1 MGLVAMPATNAA
13 TPSGRT
19 PPARRDSTRGAGFSR
34 STAGRV
40 GLGTIVVTVGSSSV
54 VLVFGRREDSP
65 SGPRPRCRLRARSR
79 SAVRGTTPPRPVTR
93 AVDPGRRRPPLPFVG
108 PIRPERPRS
117 PSVPAF
123 LRTVAVPWGG
133 ALVVLVVGVVEFLL
147 DTSSPA
153 PAATAAVLALVAAAG
168 GLAPWSPIGAA
179 LAVGLTFP
187 AGSALGLH
195 GPNGAQ
201 LFALLLSTGWAGSQE
216 APRSSWAAPAAD
228 QVLATAGILLWA
240 PASEAWENL
249 FFSLLLWGSW
259 AVGLLT
265 RRSRERAERLG
276 RLAARLDAEREL
288 AEATAVAAER
298 ARIARDVHDSVAH
311 SVSVMVLQL
320 GALRTTLEPG
330 SRGAEVLHGVERLG
344 RQSVDELR
352 GLVGVLRETPAG
364 PPTPAPSLARVSE
377 LLDEVRAAG
386 LPVELEVHGEPR
398 ALPQALDVSAYRVLQ
413 EALSNV
419 LRHAGAVPTSV
430 SLRHDPAALVV
441 QVDDTGPAAP
451 APARADAPGGHG
463 LLGIR
468 ERVALFGGVVEAG
481 PRPGGGFRLSARFPL
496 QEAR

>member
-1 MGLVAMPATNAA
+1 
-13 TPSGRT
+13 
-19 PPARRDSTRGAGFSR
+19 
-34 STAGRV
+34 
-40 GLGTIVVTVGSSSV
+40 
-54 VLVFGRREDSP
+54 
-65 SGPRPRCRLRARSR
+65 
-79 SAVRGTTPPRPVTR
+79 
-93 AVDPGRRRPPLPFVG
+93 
-108 PIRPERPRS
+108 
-117 PSVPAF
+117 VPAF
-123 LRTVAVPWGG
+123 LRTVAVPWAG

-168 GLAPWSPIGAA
+168 GLAPRSPVGAA

-311 SVSVMVLQL
+311 SVSVMVLQV
-320 GALRTTLEPG
+320 GALRTTVEPG
-330 SRGAEVLHGVERLG
+330 SRVAEVLQVVERIG
-344 RQSVDELR
+344 REAVDELR
-352 GLVGVLRETPAG
+352 GLVGLLRETHEAAP
-364 PPTPAPSLARVSE
+364 PSLTRVPE

-386 LPVELEVHGEPR
+386 LPVTLDVSGEPR
-398 ALPQALDVSAYRVLQ
+398 ELPPAVDVSAFRVLQ

-419 LRHAGAVPTSV
+419 LRHAGPVPTAV
-430 SLRHDPAALVV
+430 LLRHDPAALVV
-441 QVDDTGPAAP
+441 QVDDDGPGAADP
-451 APARADAPGGHG
+451 AGGPGGHG

-468 ERVALFGGVVEAG
+468 ERVAVFGGAVEAG
-481 PRPGGGFRLSARFPL
+481 PRPEGGFRLRARFPL
-496 QEAR
+496 EAVR